1 MSLAIEKL
9 FLEKF
14 LRPGLSVLERLVLKA
29 REEAINETYRLL
41 LPILDDQTKA
51 NLDKLG
57 EIEKG
62 KKQSNLVWLRQPAV
76 SFSADAILQ
85 NIEKI
90 KFLREL
96 EVEVWNLSEIS
107 PNRLKFL
114 SQIARKSRIQSLN
127 ELVEKRRY
135 PILLAFA
142 KQALID
148 IIDETIELFDR
159 CLMQSYNKAGQ
170 ELDELRQK
178 NARSTNEK
186 LYLFYKIGSLI
197 LNDDI
202 ADNQLREKIFES
214 VKPEKSV
221 GGGCRMSFDNAS
233 R

>member
-1 MSLAIEKL
+1 MPTYGRIRTKHTQIQEIFTYTGFRRIEKAELENLEKWLGRRALEHDKPSFLLSLAIERL

-41 LPILDDQTKA
+41 LPILDNQTKA

-107 PNRLKFL
+107 PNRINFC
-114 SQIARKSRIQSLN
+114 RKS
-127 ELVEKRRY
+127 
-135 PILLAFA
+135 PA
-142 KQALID
+142 KVVFNL
-148 IIDETIELFDR
+148 
-159 CLMQSYNKAGQ
+159 
-170 ELDELRQK
+170 
-178 NARSTNEK
+178 
-186 LYLFYKIGSLI
+186 
-197 LNDDI
+197 
-202 ADNQLREKIFES
+202 
-214 VKPEKSV
+214 
-221 GGGCRMSFDNAS
+221 
-233 R
+233 